1 MKETVYENIKIEVV
15 GKENSVALIT
25 LNRPEALN
33 AIDTPL
39 MEDLNVVLDE
49 IEADISLRTVII
61 TGEGRAFSAGGDI
74 KEELKKTLNTGYAY
88 CRKGADLMSKIE
100 HLRVPVI
107 AALNGYTLGGG
118 CELALACD
126 IRVASAKAKLGLPEV
141 TLCLMPGFGGTQR
154 LARLVPVSKAKQL
167 MLSGNMI
174 SAKEAYRIGMVDEL
188 VEPEELMEKTI
199 ALAESMAQWG
209 PLALRAIKT
218 TIVQGMD
225 TSIEKAIHLESALIT
240 PLFVSKD
247 AKEALTAFVEKRPHG
262 DFIGE

>member
-1 MKETVYENIKIEVV
+1 MKNTTYENIRVEIT

-39 MEDLNVVLDE
+39 MTDLSAALDD
-49 IEADISLRTVII
+49 IEADMTIRAVII

-74 KEELKKTLNTGYAY
+74 KEELKKTLITGYEY
-88 CRKGADLMSKIE
+88 CRRGTALMEKIE
-100 HLRVPVI
+100 RLRVPVI

-126 IRVASAKAKLGLPEV
+126 IRVASTKAKLGLPEI

-154 LARLVPVSKAKQL
+154 LARLVPVSKAKQI
-167 MLSGNMI
+167 MLSGAMVP
-174 SAKEAYRIGMVDEL
+174 AQEAYRIGMVDEL
-188 VEPEELMEKTI
+188 ADSEELMEKAV
-199 ALAESMAQWG
+199 ALADSMAQWG

-225 TSIEKAIHLESALIT
+225 TSIEKAIQLESALIT